1 MENKTTTID
10 FDVIEVE
17 KCCQDDDHCFE
28 IQGVLQMHAYYDLP

>member
-17 KCCQDDDHCFE
+17 KCCQDDDHCLE
-28 IQGVLQMHAYYDLP
+28 IQGALQMHAYYDLP